1 MLDLETGKVTRKM
14 LFTNED
20 EPTAMVRHGMVLNN
34 ALYVVA
40 LRRVLMGKSTIKLGK
55 ILVK

>member
-1 MLDLETGKVTRKM
+1 
-14 LFTNED
+14 
-20 EPTAMVRHGMVLNN
+20 MVLNN